1 MHIRDL
7 EGIAKPMD
15 DKTETVTVRFTGAWL
30 QVWKG
35 VQSELMGVSPSEII
49 RQAVALR
56 AALLARDGSGE
67 KVKAMLTYIDDAGR
81 ERTVD
86 LEQHVGIGGAD
97 EA

>member
-1 MHIRDL
+1 MRKEVRRTKLKSITSLGGEGRLHIRD
-7 EGIAKPMD
+7 
-15 DKTETVTVRFTGAWL
+15 
-30 QVWKG
+30 
-35 VQSELMGVSPSEII
+35 LMGVSPSEII

-97 EA
+97 ET